1 MGITRGWR
9 VLAGIVVAGCAQVS
23 FATTPVLA
31 AARRDEQPVLKI
43 WSRQPAQRWM
53 LNAYPIGNGS
63 LGAMIYG
70 RVRNDVIQF
79 NEDSLWRGGPGEW
92 KGYDGGNR
100 AGGAAHIKA
109 VQGALRNHQ
118 VPRGINR
125 YFTGNPRAYGAYQAF
140 GTIHIH
146 SHYPVGRIT
155 GYRRNLNLAN
165 ATANVQFNI
174 GKTAYHRTYF
184 CSYPDQIMTAN
195 FTASRPGAI
204 TMSVGVVAAHRNP
217 DIVAQGEELV
227 LTGKLASNG
236 MGYQAV
242 LLIRTNGG
250 SVRNYRDKINIQHAN
265 SVTLLLSAA
274 TSYLDKY
281 PTYSGK
287 HYRAFNRA
295 VLEKASRKSYA
306 TLLADHERD
315 YQRLFNRV
323 KFQIGKSPS
332 GHSALTTRQQLDA
345 YGKGAPDP
353 ALEELI
359 FQYGR
364 YLLISSSR
372 PGGLPANLQGIWN
385 NSNSPPWTGDF
396 HMDINLEMN
405 YWPVETTNLSSCV
418 LPLVAFVKALQK
430 PGHVTA
436 ETVYGAGG
444 WTCHTMVNAFGYT
457 APGWGVNWGLFPA
470 AGAWICQPVWEHYAY
485 TLDKHYLATE
495 AYPILKGAA
504 EFWVDH
510 LTRDKNGFLVSSPC
524 TSPEWGPVSEG
535 TACDQELIWD
545 LFTHCVQASRVL
557 HTDRSFR
564 DKLMIMRAH
573 LAKLRVGKAG
583 QLQEWRQ
590 DVDKPNDPFRHLS
603 QLVGLYPGSELS
615 PLASPRLAAA
625 AKVALIWRGPGTT
638 GWSCAWRACCWAALL
653 DGNRAYRMLRT
664 QLKPVTHGGWLYPNL
679 LDSCGPGSPPPFQI
693 DGNFGATAAIA
704 AMLLQ
709 SRTGIIQLLP
719 ALPKAWP
726 NGSVKGLVA
735 KGAVVVDETWKNGRA
750 TSVVLKPKE
759 SLLLSVLPPEG
770 QAIGLIRNR
779 SERIIPFGIH
789 RNGIVKFRA
798 RAAQAYTLTFSTQTT
813 RTCGPRQVQG
823 HEAKIVYVHGG
834 TFSSASKSSID

>member
-1 MGITRGWR
+1 MGR
-9 VLAGIVVAGCAQVS
+9 VSLKGVLLSGLAIAGLAQGCFSAVAPAVPGQD
-23 FATTPVLA
+23 
-31 AARRDEQPVLKI
+31 RRMGLRI
-43 WSRQPAQRWM
+43 WSQQPARHWM
-53 LNAYPIGNGS
+53 RDAYPIGNGS
-63 LGAMIYG
+63 LGAMIFG
-70 RVRNDVIQF
+70 HVRNDTIQF
-79 NEDSLWRGGPGEW
+79 NQASLWRGGPGEW
-92 KGYDGGNR
+92 KGYNGGNR
-100 AGGAAHIKA
+100 TGGASHIKA
-109 VQGALRNHQ
+109 IQSEIRNHQ
-118 VPRGINR
+118 APHGIKR
-125 YFTGNPRAYGAYQAF
+125 YFTGNPKAYGAYQAF
-140 GTIHIH
+140 GTIDVH
-146 SHYPVGRIT
+146 SRYPAGKIT
-155 GYRRNLNLAN
+155 GYRRTLNLRT

-174 GKTAYHRTYF
+174 GNTAYHRTYF
-184 CSYPDQIMTAN
+184 CSYPDQIMVAR

-204 TMSVGVVAAHRNP
+204 TMSVGVVAAHSNP
-217 DIVAQGEELV
+217 DIVAHGNELV

-236 MGYQAV
+236 MGYQAA

-250 SVRNYRDKINIQHAN
+250 SVRDYGDKINIQHAN
-265 SVTLLLSAA
+265 SVTMLLSAA

-281 PTYSGK
+281 PTYSGN

-306 TLLADHERD
+306 TLLADHEQD

-332 GHSALTTRQQLDA
+332 GNSALTTRQQLNA

-385 NSNSPPWTGDF
+385 NSNSPPWTCDF

-405 YWPVETTNLSSCV
+405 YWPVETTNLSSCA

-457 APGWGVNWGLFPA
+457 APGWGVDWGLFPA
-470 AGAWICQPVWEHYAY
+470 AGAWICQPVGEHYAY

-510 LTRDKNGFLVSSPC
+510 LTRDKNGTWVSSPC
-524 TSPEWGPVSEG
+524 SSPEWGPVSEG
-535 TACDQELIWD
+535 TACDQELIWN
-545 LFTHCVQASRVL
+545 LFTHCIQASRVL
-557 HTDRSFR
+557 HIDRSFR
-564 DKLMIMRAH
+564 RKLITMRAH

-590 DVDKPNDPFRHLS
+590 DIDKPDPFRHLS

-615 PLASPRLAAA
+615 PLISPRLANA

-638 GWSCAWRACCWAALL
+638 GWSCVWRACCWAALL

-664 QLKPVTHGGWLYPNL
+664 QLKPVKFGGFLYSNL
-679 LDSCGPGSPPPFQI
+679 LDSCPPFEI
-693 DGNFGATAAIA
+693 DGNFGATSAMT

-719 ALPKAWP
+719 ALPKAWRD
-726 NGSVKGLVA
+726 GSVKGLVA
-735 KGAVVVDETWKNGRA
+735 KGAVVVNEFWKNNLA
-750 TSVVLKPKE
+750 TSVIFKPKQTGP
-759 SLLLSVLPPEG
+759 LALLPPEG
-770 QAIGLIRNR
+770 QKVFAIR
-779 SERIIPFGIH
+779 SNAARRITPFHINKHGVVTF
-789 RNGIVKFRA
+789 NAMAGGT
-798 RAAQAYTLTFSTQTT
+798 YTLYFAPSRGIATGHSRPDRKR
-813 RTCGPRQVQG
+813 RTNV
-823 HEAKIVYVHGG
+823 
-834 TFSSASKSSID
+834 KS